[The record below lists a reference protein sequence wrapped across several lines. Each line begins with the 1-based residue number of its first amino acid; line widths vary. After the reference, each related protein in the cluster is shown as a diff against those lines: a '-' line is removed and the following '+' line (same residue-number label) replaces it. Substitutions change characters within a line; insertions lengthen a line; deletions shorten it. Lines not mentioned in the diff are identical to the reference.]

1 MRAQLQRWTGAVVLV
16 VSLVALG
23 IGSFSAWRWRT
34 FALCQAELDARL
46 IVALDARTDA
56 VDQLMSDVTKAK
68 SGAEVRA
75 ALERY
80 QATRA
85 ANPLPPSALDVCA
98 R

>member
-1 MRAQLQRWTGAVVLV
+1 MRTKLQRWTGTVVLV
-16 VSLVALG
+16 VSLAALALG
-23 IGSFSAWRWRT
+23 AWSSWRWRA
-34 FALCQAELDARL
+34 FALCQAELDQKL

-56 VDQLMSDVTKAK
+56 IDQLMADVTAAK